1 MLYAHCN
8 HKMKKHCHFSQWRK
22 ANKIVL
28 CLASTQNCL
37 RLELQSDSHE
47 MKSMAVNILTLYK
60 FNGKFIWK
68 INIKYLLYQVPSG
81 SCIKHLSDSVGNC
94 SEVSSVRLQ
103 PTFFRNSQLFMQGK
117 HLFYLKN
124 KEKTPPFLFLCV
136 KIEAACCSCCSLIL
150 STKMKSYF
158 LEKGGECYFTDRQCI
173 IDVEDLTSSSSCK

>member
-1 MLYAHCN
+1 
-8 HKMKKHCHFSQWRK
+8 MKKHCHFNHWRK
-22 ANKIVL
+22 ANKILL
-28 CLASTQNCL
+28 CLASIQTCL
-37 RLELQSDSHE
+37 SLKLQSGSHE

-81 SCIKHLSDSVGNC
+81 SCIKHLSESVGSC
-94 SEVSSVRLQ
+94 SEVLSVRLQ
-103 PTFFRNSQLFMQGK
+103 PTFLRNGQTLLFMQGK

-136 KIEAACCSCCSLIL
+136 KIVAACCRIVPLRLTIETKSC
-150 STKMKSYF
+150 F
-158 LEKGGECYFTDRQCI
+158 LEKGGECYFTADQCI